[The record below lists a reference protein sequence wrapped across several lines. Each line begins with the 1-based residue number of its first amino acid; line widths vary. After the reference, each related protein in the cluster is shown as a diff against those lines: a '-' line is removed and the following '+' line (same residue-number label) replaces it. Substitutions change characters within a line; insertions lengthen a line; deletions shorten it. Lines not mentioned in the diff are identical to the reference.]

1 MKLIGLFLSLVFIIL
16 SSYEGTSLT
25 MSIEKSSQ
33 IAVECA
39 FEKKQSEKLVDETR
53 LLSTEMSDVLLKD
66 ESIHLFQSAFYVLAP
81 TNPLFRP
88 PINA

>member
-1 MKLIGLFLSLVFIIL
+1 MRFIGLFLSLVLIIL

-33 IAVECA
+33 IAVECS

-53 LLSTEMSDVLLKD
+53 LLPTEMSTVLLQD
-66 ESIHLFQSAFYVLAP
+66 ESIHLFQDTFYVLAP
-81 TNPLFRP
+81 TDPLFRP